1 MITRI
6 RTKAVICGDFMHVY
20 AMPVIASPR
29 STRKKRFSPTR
40 ESMTV
45 YNEHRAEKRLE
56 ELAEANFTDKDY
68 FITLSY
74 HDKYKPLSD
83 EAAINSISN
92 YIRRLQ
98 YRCKKEGKP
107 APVAI
112 WDIEKGEKRGR
123 YHHHLFLKCD
133 LSCDD
138 IGEIWGKGYINT
150 RHLQFDENGLAGLS
164 EYIQKFKSRVGVRR
178 WHSTNNLKKPIQY
191 ENDRMSRKQFA
202 ELAQDLELSVYFRQ
216 HYNDYY
222 LNRDSVKFYRND
234 INGCDY
240 LYLKLYRKD
249 SQYINSYLSSSA
261 RACKLVD
268 YGKKKDSRP
277 KTGRPPNNIKL
288 Q

>member
-1 MITRI
+1 MITRTRVKEI
-6 RTKAVICGDFMHVY
+6 VCGDFLHVY
-20 AMPVIASPR
+20 AMPVIAPPR
-29 STRKKRFSPTR
+29 STRKKRFKPTR

-45 YNEHRAEKRLE
+45 YNEQRAFKWLE
-56 ELAEANFTDKDY
+56 ELTENNFDDKDY
-68 FITLSY
+68 HVVFTY
-74 HDKYKPLSD
+74 DDKCLPPSD
-83 EAAINSISN
+83 EEAAHQAELFV
-92 YIRRLQ
+92 RRLQ

-123 YHHHLFLKCD
+123 YHHHMFIKCD
-133 LSCDD
+133 LSRDD
-138 IGEIWGKGYINT
+138 IEKIWGRGYINAKRLEFT
-150 RHLQFDENGLAGLS
+150 ENGLAGLS

-202 ELAQDLELSVYFRQ
+202 ELAQDLELSVYYRQ

-222 LNRDSVKFYRND
+222 LNRDSVKLYRND

-240 LYLKLYRKD
+240 LYFKLYRKG
-249 SQYINSYLSSSA
+249 SQYINSFLSER
-261 RACKLVD
+261 RACKLD
-268 YGKKKDSRP
+268 NYRKKKGSRP
-277 KTGRPPNNIKL
+277 IKSRPPNNIKL